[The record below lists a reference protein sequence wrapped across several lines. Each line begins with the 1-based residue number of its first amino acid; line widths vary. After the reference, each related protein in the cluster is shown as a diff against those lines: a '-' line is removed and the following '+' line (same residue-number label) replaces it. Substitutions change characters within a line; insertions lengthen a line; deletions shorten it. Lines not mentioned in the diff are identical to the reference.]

1 MNIKAFALMG
11 LLLASTQASAVILDM
26 ITIFDDQG
34 IKVNVEKSP
43 KDFIDPA
50 TQTVYKQSYVQI
62 KGTYR
67 LGGTQS
73 FTVFMNCENGT
84 WGEEVPTTEDIP
96 TGTVGYNIYKELCK

>member
-62 KGTYR
+62 KGLS
-67 LGGTQS
+67 LGNTSS

-96 TGTVGYNIYKELCK
+96 TGTVGYHIYEEICE